1 MKYFNSAIILIAF
14 LFLVNFSAAAQ
25 ETDLKVVDEVVAQ
38 VNDNVITLSAVKR
51 EMQEIVASLVK
62 NGGKTQEQAQTEVN
76 GKMGE
81 LIANLV
87 NEELVLQKGKELGI
101 DAEVDAEINQRFLQM
116 MKENNLRSLDKL
128 FEAMR
133 GENIDPE
140 QLREMWRRQLTK
152 DFVLQRDVDAKVYWG
167 WTAKE
172 IKDYF
177 EKNKVKFTKPETVT
191 ISEIFLNF
199 AGRDEAALREKAK
212 KIVEQLRAGGDFE
225 KLAVENSDRPDVNT
239 NKGKV
244 GVLKVSELTE
254 VFSKPLKG
262 LKIGGVTDPI
272 EIAEGIEILRVDER
286 SAASDESVF
295 DESEVRKA
303 MTYERL
309 PEERKKYLVI
319 LRQESYIKINETY
332 RPLVAPLLF
341 AEERKSDNSD
351 K

>member
-38 VNDNVITLSAVKR
+38 VNDNVITLSGVKR
-51 EMQEIVASLVK
+51 EAQEIIASLVK
-62 NGGKTQEQAQTEVN
+62 GGKTQEQAQSEVDS
-76 GKMGE
+76 KMGE

-87 NEELVLQKGKELGI
+87 NEELILQKGKELGI
-101 DAEVDAEINQRFLQM
+101 DADVDAEINQRFLQM
-116 MKENNLRSLDKL
+116 MKENNLRSLEKL
-128 FEAMR
+128 FEVMR
-133 GENIDPE
+133 GEGLDPD
-140 QLREMWRRQLTK
+140 QIREIWRKQLTK
-152 DFVLQRDVDAKVYWG
+152 DIVLQRDVDSKVYWG

-172 IKDYF
+172 IKDYY
-177 EKNKVKFTKPETVT
+177 EKNKAKFTKPETVT
-191 ISEIFLNF
+191 VSEIFLNF
-199 AGRDEAALREKAK
+199 AGRDEAELRTKAK

-225 KLAVENSDRPDVNT
+225 KIAVENSDRPDVNT

-254 VFSKPLKG
+254 VFAKPLKD

-272 EIAEGIEILRVDER
+272 EIAEGLEILRVDDR
-286 SAASDESVF
+286 SAASSEATF

-309 PEERKKYLVI
+309 PDERKKYLVT

-341 AEERKSDNSD
+341 AEERKSE